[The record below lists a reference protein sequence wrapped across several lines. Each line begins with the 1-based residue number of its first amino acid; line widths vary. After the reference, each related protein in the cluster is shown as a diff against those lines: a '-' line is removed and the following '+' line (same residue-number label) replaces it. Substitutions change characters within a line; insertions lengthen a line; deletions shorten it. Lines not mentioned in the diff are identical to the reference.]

1 MENPCLSFYSLCL
14 INENKSLFDI
24 VTHELIYSWPG
35 NLLNNENSSDFW
47 LNEGIP
53 SSKKNNK
60 NMGR

>member
-1 MENPCLSFYSLCL
+1 LS
-14 INENKSLFDI
+14 
-24 VTHELIYSWPG
+24 G

-53 SSKKNNK
+53 SSKKSNK